1 MPKNNDLIATARE
14 LHRSNK
20 LVRQNTQLKI
30 LPPSR
35 MGNGIRSARNTRR
48 VRMVLR
54 NIYLPETV
62 EETLA
67 QRASTQR
74 KSTNQ
79 VIREILE
86 KAAQTRASTSR
97 TNRSSRVLE

>member
-1 MPKNNDLIATARE
+1 
-14 LHRSNK
+14 
-20 LVRQNTQLKI
+20 
-30 LPPSR
+30 
-35 MGNGIRSARNTRR
+35 MGNGARSPRNTRR
-48 VRMVLR
+48 ARMVLR

-67 QRASTQR
+67 HRASAQR